1 MSASPRAA
9 AARPGRLHALLSAR
23 VLLPLAGLFA
33 VAAVVLGVLL
43 ALGVNE
49 EAAGVTFTSCKV
61 GEEGCELRSPIH
73 VHADFALVIRGTKF
87 NFDQSKYIA
96 EEGGIESPYAHVHRP
111 RTNVVHV
118 HYSNT
123 TWDDFFAAIKFKLTD
138 PTLPGVTPQ
147 NTCLQLDDGTKYC
160 ASTSE
165 TFKFFVN
172 GVQVDGIAF
181 TTASD
186 LDRVLVSFGPETP
199 EQVAATQLSQVTDE
213 ACILS
218 ERCKSRAPAEPE
230 PCSASSQSC
239 TKPGG

>member
-1 MSASPRAA
+1 MSTRPQTAAS
-9 AARPGRLHALLSAR
+9 RPSRLRRLLSAS

-33 VAAVVLGVLL
+33 VAAAVLGVLL
-43 ALGVNE
+43 ALGVNG
-49 EAAGVTFTSCKV
+49 EAEGVTFTSCKV
-61 GEEGCELRSPIH
+61 GEEGCQLRSPIH
-73 VHADFALVIRGTKF
+73 VHADFALVVRGQKY

-111 RTNVVHV
+111 RTNIVHV

-123 TWDDFFAAIKFKLTD
+123 TWDDFFSAIKFKLTD

-147 NTCLQLDDGTKYC
+147 NTCLQLDDGNKYC
-160 ASTSE
+160 ASAGE

-181 TTASD
+181 TTIND
-186 LDRVLVSFGPETP
+186 LDRVLISFGPEAA
-199 EQVAATQLSQVTDE
+199 EQVTTDQLPQLTDE

-218 ERCKSRAPAEPE
+218 ERCKARAPADPE